1 MAKDDLDR
9 LPHREPFRFLTE
21 VVELQAGTFG
31 VGVWRVSGMES
42 FFRGHFP
49 GDPLVPGV
57 LLVEAMA
64 QMAGLVAFANGEADP
79 VGPARLSQANVKFK
93 RAVAP
98 PAEIRLEASLTRAM
112 SDFFMFD
119 VRAEASGSI
128 AALGTL
134 ILARARDCDGPRG
147 GTR

>member
-1 MAKDDLDR
+1 MDALDR

-21 VVELQAGTFG
+21 VVELQAGMFG
-31 VGVWRVSGMES
+31 VGVWRVTGAED

-49 GDPLVPGV
+49 GDPVVPGV

-64 QMAGLVAFANGEADP
+64 QIAGLVAFANGEAVP
-79 VGPARLSQANVKFK
+79 IWPARLSQANMKFK

-98 PAEIRLEASLTRAM
+98 PAEIRLEAALTRAM
-112 SDFFMFD
+112 SGFFMFD

-128 AALGTL
+128 AAVGTL
-134 ILARARDCDGPRG
+134 ILARARACDGPRG
-147 GTR
+147 GTP